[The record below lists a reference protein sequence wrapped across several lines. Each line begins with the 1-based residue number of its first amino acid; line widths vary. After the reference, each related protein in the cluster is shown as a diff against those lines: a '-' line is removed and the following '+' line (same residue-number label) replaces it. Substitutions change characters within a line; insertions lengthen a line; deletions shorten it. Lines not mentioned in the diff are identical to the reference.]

1 MIEKEEEI
9 DFTKLQPWN
18 SGDYPLEVNSIRYN
32 QDFSLITLGTSKG
45 YKIFFASTLRP
56 AHEPSQAVMNF
67 GDIGIAATYYKSSL
81 VFLLPSKNNSDY
93 SNKEIIVFDDLY
105 QDKFASFK
113 DKSEEILNFFVSKNT
128 MFVIT
133 LSKIIVLEI
142 LSFKIIDIINNINSM
157 NQLISYNY
165 YDFIAYSELK
175 EKTKVYIKYYHNEN
189 HKIVSLKKN
198 IVKISFD
205 FMQTIQLSPSG
216 NIIGIVSIFG
226 NKIHLY
232 YTQTGKLKE
241 CILLSP
247 YILTIDKLLFSKKA
261 NYIMTIRCDKK
272 FSIYKINNNVN
283 NQDDVKCMCS
293 KYKDSNVMLE
303 EMDEKNT
310 GIFGFFRR
318 VSINRDLKETHAF
331 SEYKGD
337 LLFIDFDGNVNK
349 DIIIINGKGEFLKY
363 HFKKNSC
370 GHLTPIISFQWE

>member
-1 MIEKEEEI
+1 
-9 DFTKLQPWN
+9 
-18 SGDYPLEVNSIRYN
+18 
-32 QDFSLITLGTSKG
+32 
-45 YKIFFASTLRP
+45 
-56 AHEPSQAVMNF
+56 
-67 GDIGIAATYYKSSL
+67 
-81 VFLLPSKNNSDY
+81 
-93 SNKEIIVFDDLY
+93 
-105 QDKFASFK
+105 
-113 DKSEEILNFFVSKNT
+113 
-128 MFVIT
+128 
-133 LSKIIVLEI
+133 
-142 LSFKIIDIINNINSM
+142 
-157 NQLISYNY
+157 
-165 YDFIAYSELK
+165 
-175 EKTKVYIKYYHNEN
+175 
-189 HKIVSLKKN
+189 
-198 IVKISFD
+198 
-205 FMQTIQLSPSG
+205 MQTIQLSPSG

-272 FSIYKINNNVN
+272 FSV
-283 NQDDVKCMCS
+283 
-293 KYKDSNVMLE
+293 YKDSNVMLE